1 MAKNAFGDEIIES
14 GPQLN
19 AFGDPILSDDAA
31 PYARRPPQKS
41 AWQLGQ
47 EAKSGDPAA
56 IQAYNL
62 RARSLGQPTFEEERA
77 ANSPVAGQNFA
88 QNAWQSVG
96 RYWPNLA
103 RNFDSPAE
111 VDRARQLDTPLLE
124 TWGGMTGTIGSNTA
138 MLLAP
143 QSKLTTGLAATGK
156 AAPYLSSAIVGA
168 GAAGA
173 EPLGTG
179 ESRTRN
185 AGYGAMWG
193 VGGQAAGDVVG
204 AGAKFLSPSMTK
216 ETDELLDT
224 AYAMKI
230 RPDVGQ
236 VSANPMTRQVF
247 NQLGRLPLSGAG
259 GRAEANQIAFNRVVS
274 EAYGMPV
281 DKITYEAHGK
291 AVNALSSEFERL
303 KAATQI
309 PMAPNNI
316 TRLQATQATVRGKY
330 GKEAADAYAFW
341 AKDLMNRS
349 RNGVISGPDYQAWS
363 SDLSEAIGNMSGDR
377 KAGAGEIAKLLED
390 FAAQGLSPDD
400 KKAWAAVR
408 QKWAVMKQVEP
419 LVAKSGATGDV
430 PPAQLLGRISSDAA
444 GKARVARGKGGTLA
458 DAAAVGQRFLKEP
471 ADSGTPAR
479 SGVINALQRA
489 IQNPVAQT
497 GLLAGGAYTADKYG
511 LATPGQ
517 LGTLGAL
524 LLANR
529 YGLKAAA
536 APSIVRGVPQQAIG
550 SAAKKVLPRV
560 AVPYALSQSA
570 AAEEKK
576 KPKRP

>member
-47 EAKSGDPAA
+47 EAQSGDPAA

-62 RARSLGQPTFEEERA
+62 RARSLGQPTWEEERA

-111 VDRARQLDTPLLE
+111 VDRARQLDAPLLD
-124 TWGGMTGTIGSNTA
+124 TWGGLTGTIGSNTA

-143 QSKLTTGLAATGK
+143 QSKLTAGLAVTGK
-156 AAPYLSSAIVGA
+156 AAPYLSSAVVGA

-179 ESRTRN
+179 ESRARN

-204 AGAKFLSPSMTK
+204 AGARFLSPSMTK
-216 ETDELLDT
+216 ETSDLLDT
-224 AYAMKI
+224 AYAIGVK
-230 RPDVGQ
+230 PDAGQ
-236 VSANPMTRQVF
+236 ISANPMTRQVF

-259 GRAEANQIAFNRVVS
+259 GRAEANQIAFNKVVS

-281 DKITYEAHGK
+281 DKITYEAHSK
-291 AVNALSSEFERL
+291 AVNALSSEFDRL
-303 KAATQI
+303 KAATRI
-309 PMAPNNI
+309 PVAPS
-316 TRLQATQATVRGKY
+316 TVSKLRAAEARVRDVY
-330 GKEAADAYAFW
+330 GEEAAKSFSYW
-341 AKDLMNRS
+341 TNDLIRRGRS
-349 RNGVISGPDYQAWS
+349 GVINGPDYQAWS
-363 SDLSEAIGNMSGDR
+363 SDLSEAMGNLSGDR
-377 KAGAGEIAKLLED
+377 KAGAGEIKKLAEE
-390 FAAQGLSPDD
+390 FAAQGLNPED
-400 KKAWAAVR
+400 KKAWSAVR
-408 QKWAVMKQVEP
+408 QKWAVMSQVEP
-419 LVAKSGATGDV
+419 LVAKNGATGDI
-430 PPAQLLGRISSDAA
+430 PPAQLLNRISADEA

-458 DAAAVGQRFLKEP
+458 DAASVGQRFLKEP
-471 ADSGTPAR
+471 ADSGTAAR
-479 SGVINALQRA
+479 SGVLNAFQRVL
-489 IQNPVAQT
+489 QNPMAQT
-497 GLLAGGAYTADKYG
+497 GLLAGGAYAADRYNV
-511 LATPGQ
+511 ATPGQ
-517 LGTLGAL
+517 IGMLGGL

-529 YGLKAAA
+529 AGLKVASM
-536 APSIVRGVPQQAIG
+536 PSVVRGVPQRAVGTTAQ
-550 SAAKKVLPRV
+550 KLLPRV